1 MRWRGLVLVVGLL
14 AAPRLAAQRADSLGI
29 TAAELGARLRLI
41 SSDAFEGRYPGTRG
55 ETLTTTYLVN
65 ELKSF
70 GLRGGAAPAGPDPAV
85 LWLQPVAMLVH
96 HPDSTSP
103 NQARLSGRITR
114 TLDHGWDIR
123 LLNLSAQP
131 EVQAGGELVFVGYG
145 ISAPAYDWNDF
156 QGLDLRG
163 KVAVALLGEPAIA
176 GDTVRFNGVRASRYS
191 WSREKLQEMERR
203 GAVGVLW
210 LQRAGTLQRSGV
222 TGTRRLAADATGA
235 TLLFGGAVTDSTLA
249 RLLPAGTLPLA
260 SLIESAAQ
268 PGFRS
273 IPLGVRLDVRFRT
286 RPEVVISHNVI
297 ATVPGRDPR
306 LRNEHVV
313 LSAHWDAY
321 GIGPAVGGDSIY
333 NGALDDGSGVTAL
346 LALARVFAKHPQPR
360 SITFLF
366 TTAEEWG
373 LLGARAFVCGGP
385 LLLSRI
391 VANVNLDGG
400 NELFGPTRDVA
411 PLGIELSTLGR
422 TVADVSR
429 RAGLAVT
436 PDPYPAEGYFLRA
449 DNFPFAAAGV
459 PALYMALGTDGVGVP
474 AGFVDQ
480 KIKEYLDRSY
490 HQPSDEYENVVLD
503 LDGAKQFAE
512 LVRDVTIAIAA
523 APERPRWNP
532 GAEFQRPANPRPG
545 ASCPIQ

>member
-1 MRWRGLVLVVGLL
+1 MRRGGLVLAAGLL
-14 AAPRLAAQRADSLGI
+14 FTPPLTAQRADSLDI

-70 GLRGGAAPAGPDPAV
+70 GLKGGAAPAGPDPAA
-85 LWLQPVAMLVH
+85 LWLQPVAMTTH
-96 HPDSTSP
+96 RPDSTSP
-103 NQARLSGRITR
+103 NEARLSGRVTR
-114 TLDHGWDIR
+114 RLEHGSSIR
-123 LLNLSAQP
+123 LVNLSARS

-145 ISAPAYDWNDF
+145 ISAPAYGWDDF
-156 QGLDLRG
+156 GGLDLHG

-210 LQRAGTLQRSGV
+210 LQRAGSLSRSRV
-222 TGTRRLAADATGA
+222 TGMRRLAGEAVAA
-235 TLLFGGAVTDSTLA
+235 TLLFGGGLTDSTLA
-249 RLLPAGTLPLA
+249 TLLPPDGPPLD
-260 SLIESAAQ
+260 SLVARAAR
-268 PGFRS
+268 PGFRPVS
-273 IPLGVRLDVRFRT
+273 TGVRLDVRFRT
-286 RPEVVISHNVI
+286 RPEVVTSHNVI

-306 LRNEHVV
+306 LRNEHVL

-321 GIGPAVGGDSIY
+321 GVGPAVAGDSIY

-411 PLGIELSTLGR
+411 PLGIELSTLGQ
-422 TVADVSR
+422 TVADVAR
-429 RAGLAVT
+429 RSGLTVT

-449 DNFPFAAAGV
+449 DNFPLAAAGV
-459 PALYMALGTDGVGVP
+459 PALYMALGTDGLGVP

-503 LDGAKQFAE
+503 LNGAKQFAE
-512 LVRDVTIAIAA
+512 LVRDVTVAIASS
-523 APERPRWNP
+523 PERPRWNP
-532 GAEFQRPANPRPG
+532 GAEFQRPANKRSG
-545 ASCPIQ
+545 GTCPIQ